1 MSDFKVIETQEDF
14 DKAIKSRL
22 AQKDRELEEKY
33 KDFLSPEKVKE
44 LKAEHEKRLKEF
56 EEKLKEAS
64 DKIASNDDV
73 VSKLTERATKAESTL
88 LKQKVAH
95 VNRLPLE
102 IADRLIGTTEEELSK
117 DAEALASLLKPT
129 STPPLRTSEP
139 RQTNINNT
147 DAKFMGLLSQ
157 VNEQLQSQ

>member
-1 MSDFKVIETQEDF
+1 MGDFKVIETQEEF

-44 LKAEHEKRLKEF
+44 LKAEQEKRLKEF
-56 EEKLKEAS
+56 EEKLKEANE
-64 DKIASNDDV
+64 KIASNDDV
-73 VSKLTERATKAESTL
+73 VSKLTNRATEAEVKL

-102 IADRLIGTTEEELSK
+102 LADRLIGTTEEELSK
-117 DAEALASLLKPT
+117 DAESLAALLKP
-129 STPPLRTSEP
+129 SNTPPLRTTEGAK
-139 RQTNINNT
+139 TNTNSL
-147 DAKFMGLLSQ
+147 DAQFMGLLSQ
-157 VNEQLQSQ
+157 VNEQLQS